1 MFLTELAPA
10 LQKLIQQ
17 PAAFASGFVSGV
29 FHLKINEEPLSQ
41 WLEKQ
46 GYDAASNNSPNSSAA
61 NKSDRPQSI
70 KID

>member
-17 PAAFASGFVSGV
+17 PVAFASGFISGV
-29 FHLKINEEPLSQ
+29 LHLNLNEEPLSQ

-46 GYDAASNNSPNSSAA
+46 GYNPNSNNSSVTKN
-61 NKSDRPQSI
+61 SDRPQSI
-70 KID
+70 DID

>member
-17 PAAFASGFVSGV
+17 PVAFASGFISGV
-29 FHLKINEEPLSQ
+29 LHLNLDEEPLSQ

-46 GYDAASNNSPNSSAA
+46 GYNLNSNNSSVSRN
-61 NKSDRPQSI
+61 SDRPQSI
-70 KID
+70 DID

>member
-17 PAAFASGFVSGV
+17 PVAFASGFISGV
-29 FHLKINEEPLSQ
+29 LHLNLDEEPLSQ

-46 GYDAASNNSPNSSAA
+46 GYNLNNNNSSVSRN
-61 NKSDRPQSI
+61 SDRPQSI
-70 KID
+70 DID

>member
-17 PAAFASGFVSGV
+17 PIAFASGFVSGA
-29 FHLKINEEPLSQ
+29 LRLDLNQEPLSQ

-46 GYDAASNNSPNSSAA
+46 GYHSSNNTATSN
-61 NKSDRPQSI
+61 NSDRPQSI